1 MNPLSSTPQAAPN
14 RSPALTEPAEA
25 APYTIT
31 DREATR
37 LAREQQVGQRPGT
50 LNIRPGALK
59 PRLFLMSYDD
69 SSFAEEEYTD
79 RYDDLL
85 DHLRQHPE
93 LKHWIDV
100 RGYNDLPLIERM
112 MQEFGLHP
120 LQMEDVLNDYQRAK
134 IDVFDDNRLFMVSR
148 MTDFTRNLEID
159 DDQLSIFTG
168 PNYVLTFQD
177 DYNDCL
183 DSLRTRIRSNF
194 STLRRQPVLYLAYA
208 LTDVVLD
215 HYYPT
220 MAAIGDYIEELE
232 EAIFADQRPRRL
244 LGRILRIKK
253 DVVRFRR
260 LVYPERDKIAE
271 ILRLPEE
278 IMPETLK
285 IFYRDAYDH
294 AIQALDLAESY
305 RDNISSLTDLYM
317 SDQGNRMNEVM
328 KVLTIIST
336 IFIPLSFVVGLY
348 GMNFQHVDEHG
359 HLLPRNMPELYSPW
373 GYPMVLF
380 IMALVVATQLFY
392 FYRKGWLTNR

>member
-1 MNPLSSTPQAAPN
+1 MNPLISNAQAAPN
-14 RSPALTEPAEA
+14 RSPALPEPVGP
-25 APYTIT
+25 APFSVT

-37 LAREQQVGQRPGT
+37 QAREQHVGQRPGM
-50 LNIRPGALK
+50 LQLRPGALK
-59 PRLFLMSYDD
+59 PRLFLMSYNEAHF
-69 SSFAEEEYTD
+69 SEEEYTD
-79 RYDDLL
+79 RYDELYQF
-85 DHLRQHPE
+85 LREHSE
-93 LKHWIDV
+93 LKHWVDV
-100 RGYNDLPLIERM
+100 RGYGDLPLIERF
-112 MQEFGLHP
+112 MQDFGLHP

-134 IDVFDDNRLFMVSR
+134 IEVFDDHRLFMVSR
-148 MTDFTRNLEID
+148 MTDFTRDLEID

-168 PNYVLTFQD
+168 PNYVLSFQD
-177 DYNDCL
+177 DYDDCL
-183 DSLRTRIRSNF
+183 DSLRTRIRANF

-220 MAAIGDYIEELE
+220 MAAIGDYLEELE
-232 EAIFADQRPRRL
+232 EAIFADKRPRRL
-244 LGRILRIKK
+244 LGRILRVKK

-271 ILRLPEE
+271 VLRLPEE
-278 IMPETLK
+278 IMPESLK

-348 GMNFQHVDEHG
+348 GMNFQRDDGHG
-359 HLLPRNMPELYSPW
+359 HFLPLNMPELYSPW
-373 GYPMVLF
+373 GYPLVLF
-380 IMALVVATQLFY
+380 IMSVVVSAQLYY